1 MPGAGYY
8 PPRWKPVVIPDIRLH
23 LTLWR
28 KFRSKA
34 GNWPR
39 TSIVL
44 FSCRFAFVAIG
55 LAVVLLFILR
65 HHITVNPLRAVVGAA
80 WLVFGVVWGISAVF
94 AFEQSVRYAGVILM
108 AVFSIVGFFTGD
120 FGRGYWTLRLLQVFA
135 FSAIWGLVER
145 WEWNRQL
152 RAAGISSNQDVW
164 SVTQFP
170 SE

>member
-1 MPGAGYY
+1 M
-8 PPRWKPVVIPDIRLH
+8 PDIRLH
-23 LTLWR
+23 LSLWR
-28 KFRSKA
+28 EFRSKA

-55 LAVVLLFILR
+55 LAVALHFLLKHHSAGNPVRALLAGALLLFFAALSLS
-65 HHITVNPLRAVVGAA
+65 TMFAFPQNVKYAVVV
-80 WLVFGVVWGISAVF
+80 LTVVLSIISV
-94 AFEQSVRYAGVILM
+94 
-108 AVFSIVGFFTGD
+108 FTGD
-120 FGRGYWTLRLLQVFA
+120 FGGGYWTLRALQIAAFA
-135 FSAIWGLVER
+135 AIWGLVEQL
-145 WEWNRQL
+145 EWNRQL